1 MSLTDAFD
9 SRFADYLF
17 GLLAGAGLGLFFFLG
32 LWWTVRQ
39 LANSRHV
46 AMLFLVS
53 MLFRTTVAVL
63 GFYFILGDNWIRL
76 TVGLLG
82 FIAVRLL
89 ATRHIAKLTAADLLV
104 NKADYAP

>member
-9 SRFADYLF
+9 SGIADYLF
-17 GLLAGAGLGLFFFLG
+17 SLLAGAGLGLFFFLG

-39 LANSRHV
+39 LASSRHV

-53 MLFRTTVAVL
+53 MLFRSGVVVL
-63 GFYFILGDNWIRL
+63 GFYFILGDNWIKL
-76 TVGLLG
+76 TLGLLG

-89 ATRHIAKLTAADLLV
+89 ATRHIGKLTVAESQI
-104 NKADYAP
+104 NRADYAP